1 MDPNGPS
8 ETAEDTTV
16 AGTSAAADARQL
28 QQIEPQPD
36 RDAAALAA
44 LSTTMGPDH
53 PLLQRAQRALKQ
65 QLETKRT
72 QLDGELKEKRNA
84 LKVGSD
90 SSIRRIPPP
99 KGLVLAASLSW
110 EAHAFAIPRLLETL
124 HCQRCT
130 FLIPW

>member
-1 MDPNGPS
+1 MDPNGPL

-99 KGLVLAASLSW
+99 KGSCLQHLS
-110 EAHAFAIPRLLETL
+110 AGKRMPLLSHAFLKP
-124 HCQRCT
+124 CT
-130 FLIPW
+130 VNAARS